1 MKELIDSIKID
12 LDNNI
17 NQEWINVLRENF
29 IEKKSIKNIK

>member
-29 IEKKSIKNIK
+29 IEKKSIKNIE